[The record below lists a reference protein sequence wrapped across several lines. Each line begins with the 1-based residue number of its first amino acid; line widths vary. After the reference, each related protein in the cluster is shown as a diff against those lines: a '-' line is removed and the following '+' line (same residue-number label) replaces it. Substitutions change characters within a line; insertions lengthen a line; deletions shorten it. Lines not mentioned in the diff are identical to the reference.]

1 MVKVLSI
8 IVSYNFEH
16 WLHKCIGSILNSTVP
31 TDVMVIDN
39 NSNDNTI
46 HIIEEQYPSVQL
58 VRNKV
63 NLGFGQAN
71 NIALCKAAEMGYD
84 YVFLVNQDAWIK
96 EDCIEQLLKI
106 YASDIG
112 IVSPIHKDG
121 TGKNIDKGFKE
132 YIQHFRVEDNLKVVK
147 FVNAAFWLI
156 PVGVIKRVGYFSPIF
171 YHYGEDKDFANRI
184 NFHGLKIVFVDD
196 AIAFHDRQNRP
207 FNRQAYLKSEFV
219 YFLTEYCNINY
230 SGFKA
235 FLMSIVASVK
245 KMMLSAFKGKFIYAK
260 AYFII
265 IFKLLLMTPKVIKT
279 RYLNKKTYPKMVQ

>member
-132 YIQHFRVEDNLKVVK
+132 YIQHFRVEDNL
-147 FVNAAFWLI
+147 
-156 PVGVIKRVGYFSPIF
+156 
-171 YHYGEDKDFANRI
+171 
-184 NFHGLKIVFVDD
+184 
-196 AIAFHDRQNRP
+196 
-207 FNRQAYLKSEFV
+207 
-219 YFLTEYCNINY
+219 
-230 SGFKA
+230 
-235 FLMSIVASVK
+235 
-245 KMMLSAFKGKFIYAK
+245 
-260 AYFII
+260 
-265 IFKLLLMTPKVIKT
+265 
-279 RYLNKKTYPKMVQ
+279 